1 MNHTSPLRKDWKPIS
16 KDKAD
21 APKPLEKFKTIKPVL
36 SSKVGRELVQRV
48 CGVSELLWIERWLEN
63 LMRTRSLP
71 PSCMGSDAYNELMKV
86 LPPTE
91 MLMTMEQLRKQF
103 LAEHPS
109 HQPIMEDFS
118 FLLGELEASHALQ
131 IQSLLSDHNNQK
143 LRDDRL

>member
-1 MNHTSPLRKDWKPIS
+1 MNHTSPFRKDWKPAS
-16 KDKAD
+16 KDGAD
-21 APKPLEKFKTIKPVL
+21 ALKPLEKFKTIKPVL
-36 SSKVGRELVQRV
+36 SSKVGRELVRRV

-63 LMRTRSLP
+63 LMRTQSLP

-91 MLMTMEQLRKQF
+91 MLMTMGQLRRQF

-118 FLLGELEASHALQ
+118 FLLAELEASPELQ
-131 IQSLLSDHNNQK
+131 SQSPLSDHNSLK
-143 LRDDRL
+143 LCDDRL